1 MASRGFSES
10 GLGVSGGK
18 SGIKEACQ
26 RRNPLKRNQINYQKQ
41 LDSMQESLNKD
52 VQENIFPYWRNHN
65 SLKGNASLL
74 KMTEKFRLVW
84 NELSFHCDQ
93 SIAQETSIS
102 EYLEAVR
109 RAETK

>member
-1 MASRGFSES
+1 MASRGISDS
-10 GLGVSGGK
+10 GYGGGK
-18 SGIKEACQ
+18 SSIKEACA

-84 NELSFHCDQ
+84 NELSFYCNE
-93 SIAQETSIS
+93 SIAEEASTSKRS
-102 EYLEAVR
+102 EAVR
-109 RAETK
+109 GTESK

>member
-1 MASRGFSES
+1 MASRGISDS
-10 GLGVSGGK
+10 GFGGGK
-18 SGIKEACQ
+18 SSIKEACQ

-74 KMTEKFRLVW
+74 KMTENFRLVW
-84 NELSFHCDQ
+84 NELSFDCNKP
-93 SIAQETSIS
+93 IAE
-102 EYLEAVR
+102 EALIGECSKVV
-109 RAETK
+109 EL